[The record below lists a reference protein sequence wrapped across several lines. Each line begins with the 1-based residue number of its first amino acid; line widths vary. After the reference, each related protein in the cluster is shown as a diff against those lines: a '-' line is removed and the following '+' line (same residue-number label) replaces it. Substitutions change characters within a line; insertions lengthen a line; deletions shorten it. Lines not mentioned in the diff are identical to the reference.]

1 MSTVFPLGSSTY
13 FAFAIARALPSADHA
28 SSGET
33 AVAPLNCCVALGVVG
48 LACPCVM
55 AEISHNMT
63 CESFPAETS
72 TFGVVGDQASEEI
85 GWGCAVRVII
95 GALGLAV
102 GIGFG
107 VATLVGED
115 GCRCEASA
123 HAPTPPPISSA
134 VPPMSTRRRVIP
146 VDAGGTTTV
155 PSPDP
160 PDTSGGVIGVDA
172 APVPDAG
179 RVG

>member
-13 FAFAIARALPSADHA
+13 LAFAIASALPSADHA

-33 AVAPLNCCVALGVVG
+33 TVVELNCCLALGAVG

-72 TFGVVGDQASEEI
+72 TFGVVGDQAREEM
-85 GWGCAVRVII
+85 GWVCAGSVMI
-95 GALGLAV
+95 AAFGLTV

-107 VATLVGED
+107 VVTIVGED
-115 GCRCEASA
+115 GCRREASA

-134 VPPMSTRRRVIP
+134 VPPMSTRRR
-146 VDAGGTTTV
+146 
-155 PSPDP
+155 
-160 PDTSGGVIGVDA
+160 
-172 APVPDAG
+172 
-179 RVG
+179 